1 MRTFTILGLKVRFA
15 WIMLMNIIFLLK
27 NLSTKT
33 SYFQDEFLLQIHLTR
48 SKNHNSNTKLIS
60 LKLTIQLHH
69 KKNWKKYDLVNLK
82 CCPVCEQTFKY
93 LTSLFKHLINI
104 HNVEKESINIICTK
118 CHSDFQDVKTYKG
131 HLYKA
136 VCKYWIIHLL
146 LDRLFITNIM
156 TRFCLW
162 SGLWIWSDI
171 DGIRI
176 QPLRTNW
183 IRIQEKK
190 PEPDLGSRR
199 LCFEN
204 FPSVCLL

>member
-1 MRTFTILGLKVRFA
+1 M
-15 WIMLMNIIFLLK
+15 
-27 NLSTKT
+27 
-33 SYFQDEFLLQIHLTR
+33 
-48 SKNHNSNTKLIS
+48 
-60 LKLTIQLHH
+60 TIQLHH

-183 IRIQEKK
+183 IRIRIQPLRTNRIQIHDFFKTRSESRKK
-190 PEPDLGSRR
+190 TGSWSRH

-204 FPSVCLL
+204 FIFMMSFNKKLLPFSFFDGP